1 MAAAGLALVAVAPAP
16 AAADAYETSV
26 GVQPAAGSAT
36 VADAADPD
44 SATGVGAAGGSL
56 RFTWATR
63 DHLAWEVEAY
73 GMMTGTIDHTG
84 AEVGGSTRDFER
96 RIVAGGLDAG
106 ATLRLGVRFIPTATL
121 AVGPQLRFHPEA
133 PGFHPT
139 TGLPV
144 GPVESQLVFDLT
156 ARASVGFD
164 LRLGPRWVIGTR
176 ASVRQALGLGDGS
189 WRSFEGMLHLS
200 TYWYSGW
207 FTLPKRSY

>member
-1 MAAAGLALVAVAPAP
+1 MASALAALWPSI

-26 GVQPAAGSAT
+26 SVQPAAGAAT
-36 VADAADPD
+36 VADAGDPD
-44 SATGVGAAGGSL
+44 VASGQTAIGGSF

-73 GMMTGTIDHTG
+73 GMMTGTLDHTG
-84 AEVGGSTRDFER
+84 AEVGGSLRDFKR
-96 RIVAGGLDAG
+96 RMVAGGLDAG

-121 AVGPQLRFHPEA
+121 AIGPQLRFHPEA

-144 GPVESQLVFDLT
+144 GPVESQLVFDLA

-164 LRLGPRWVIGTR
+164 LRLSPRWIVGAR

-189 WRSFEGMLHLS
+189 WRSFEGMIHLS
-200 TYWYSGW
+200 RYWYPGW
-207 FTLPKRSY
+207 FTLPRRTH

>member
-1 MAAAGLALVAVAPAP
+1 MAAAGLALVALAPAP

-26 GVQPAAGSAT
+26 GVQAALGAAT

-44 SATGVGAAGGSL
+44 SSTGVGAAGGSL

-73 GMMTGTIDHTG
+73 GLATGSIEHTE
-84 AEVGGSTRDFER
+84 ALVDGSARDFRR
-96 RIVAGGLDAG
+96 RIVAGGIDAG
-106 ATLRLGVRFIPTATL
+106 PTLRLGVRFIPTVTVAL
-121 AVGPQLRFHPEA
+121 GPQLRFHSEA
-133 PGFHPT
+133 AGFHPA

-144 GPVESQLVFDLT
+144 TPIESQIVFDLA

-164 LRLGPRWVIGTR
+164 LRLGARWVAGTR

-189 WRSFEGMLHLS
+189 WRSFEAMIHLS
-200 TYWYSGW
+200 RYWYPGW
-207 FTLPKRSY
+207 FELPRRSD